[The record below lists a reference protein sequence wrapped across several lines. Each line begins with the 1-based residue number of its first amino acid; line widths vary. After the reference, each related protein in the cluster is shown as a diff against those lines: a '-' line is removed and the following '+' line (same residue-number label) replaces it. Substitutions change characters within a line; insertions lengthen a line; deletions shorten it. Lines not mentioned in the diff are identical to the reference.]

1 MSRLARLLRPKHAVV
16 IGGGVWGRAIIQ
28 QCRKIGYA
36 GTLYAVH
43 PKAEEIEGVAAYK
56 SVADLPIV
64 PDAAFIGVN
73 RDATVDIVRA
83 LAKKGAGG
91 AVCFAS
97 GFLEAIEENA
107 NGAMLQ
113 EALIKAAGEMPIIGP
128 NCYGFVN
135 YLDNF
140 CLWPDQHGG
149 THVDSGVAIVTQSS
163 NVLINLTMQKRGLP
177 IAYALTAG
185 NQAQMSLSALGRELL
200 DDSRVTALGLHIEGI
215 GDLADFEALARHAA
229 ALNKPIIALKV
240 GRSEQAQ
247 QATISHTASLAG
259 SDASADALFK
269 HLGII
274 RVDSLSVMIESL
286 KILHLTGALSGKRI
300 ASASCS
306 GGEASLMADTALLD
320 GKGLIYPALNSQQ
333 HERLRAALGDMVAL
347 ANPLDY
353 HTYIW
358 GDVEAMSDAY
368 TALFDA
374 PIDFGVVVVDFPR
387 GDRCD
392 DSAWRCVIEA
402 ASQAKL
408 RVKTP
413 IALLAS
419 LAETMPE
426 EIAIECIAKG
436 ILPLNGLSEGL
447 SAIAAAA
454 SYRAPSQHSP
464 LAAPEISEAV
474 ILDEAEAK
482 RWLARFG
489 LDVPRHIRATAD
501 SLPDELGFEYPVVLK
516 AMGLA
521 HKSDSGGV
529 VMGLSDRHSLE
540 AAIAEMSQN
549 QIGCGQY
556 LIEEMITSPVAEL
569 LVGVVGDPVHG
580 YLLTIAAGGIL
591 TELLQDS
598 VSLSLPIHEEAL
610 DEALA
615 GLKIAPLFDG
625 YRGKAGIHRD
635 ALNKAVM
642 AIQNCVIAHSQS
654 IIEIEVNPL
663 ILTAD
668 RAVGVDALIRTGVTS
683 HV

>member
-1 MSRLARLLRPKHAVV
+1 MSPLERLLRPEHAVV
-16 IGGGVWGRAIIQ
+16 IGGGVWGRSIIQ
-28 QCRKIGYA
+28 QCRKIGYKGA
-36 GTLYAVH
+36 LYAVH
-43 PKAEEIEGVAAYK
+43 PKADEIEGVKAYR
-56 SVADLPIV
+56 SVADLPV
-64 PDAAFIGVN
+64 APDAAFIGVN
-73 RDATVDIVRA
+73 RDATVEVVRA
-83 LAKKGAGG
+83 LAIKGAGG

-107 NGAMLQ
+107 DGALLQ
-113 EALIKAAGEMPIIGP
+113 EALVKAAGDMPIIGP
-128 NCYGFVN
+128 NCYGLVN
-135 YLDNF
+135 YLDDF

-163 NVLINLTMQKRGLP
+163 NILINLTMQKRGLP

-185 NQAQMSLSALGRELL
+185 NQAQMSLSAIGRALL
-200 DDSRVTALGLHIEGI
+200 DDDRVTALGLHIEGI
-215 GDLADFEALARHAA
+215 GDLADFEALARYAA
-229 ALNKPIIALKV
+229 ARQKPIIALKV
-240 GRSEQAQ
+240 GRSAQAQ
-247 QATISHTASLAG
+247 RATISHTASLAG

-286 KILHLTGALSGKRI
+286 KILHLTGGLSGKRI

-320 GKGLIYPALNSQQ
+320 DKGLIYPELTSKQYQ
-333 HERLRAALGDMVAL
+333 GLRAALGDMVAL

-374 PIDFGVVVVDFPR
+374 PIDLGVVVVDFPR

-392 DSAWRCVIEA
+392 DAAWRCVIDA
-402 ASQAKL
+402 ASKAKA
-408 RVKTP
+408 RIKTP
-413 IALLAS
+413 IALLSS
-419 LAETMPE
+419 LSETMPE
-426 EIAIECIAKG
+426 DIAIECIQKG

-447 SAIAAAA
+447 GAIAAIA
-454 SYRAPSQHSP
+454 SNSAPSVHSP
-464 LAAPEISEAV
+464 LAAPDISAAV
-474 ILDEAEAK
+474 MLDEAEAK
-482 RWLARFG
+482 KRLADFG
-489 LDVPRHIRATAD
+489 LDVPRHITTAAD
-501 SLPDELGFEYPVVLK
+501 SLPDELGFDYPVVLK

-521 HKSDSGGV
+521 HKSEAGGV
-529 VMGLSDRHSLE
+529 VVGLHDRDSLE
-540 AAIAEMSQN
+540 AAIAKMSKN
-549 QIGCGQY
+549 QIGGTHY
-556 LIEEMITSPVAEL
+556 LIEEMIAAPVAEL

-598 VSLSLPIHEEAL
+598 VSLSLPVTEDGIDA
-610 DEALA
+610 ALA

-625 YRGKAGIHRD
+625 YRGKAGVNRD
-635 ALNKAVM
+635 ALKKGIL
-642 AIQNCVIAHSQS
+642 AIQNCVIAHRES
-654 IIEIEVNPL
+654 ITEIEVNPL

-668 RAVGVDALIRTGVTS
+668 RAVGVDALIRMGATS
-683 HV
+683 DD

>member
-1 MSRLARLLRPKHAVV
+1 MSRLERLLRPEHAVV

-28 QCRKIGYA
+28 QCRKIGFKGA
-36 GTLYAVH
+36 LYAVH
-43 PKAEEIEGVAAYK
+43 PKVDEIEGVKAYR
-56 SVADLPIV
+56 SVADLPVV

-73 RDATVDIVRA
+73 RDVTVDIVRA
-83 LAKKGAGG
+83 LAEIGAGG

-107 NGAMLQ
+107 DGALLQ
-113 EALIKAAGEMPIIGP
+113 EALVKAAGDMPIIGP

-135 YLDNF
+135 YLDDF

-149 THVDSGVAIVTQSS
+149 THVDAGVAIVTQSS
-163 NVLINLTMQKRGLP
+163 NILINLTMQKRGLP

-185 NQAQMSLSALGRELL
+185 NQAQMSLSALGRALL
-200 DDSRVTALGLHIEGI
+200 DDERVTALGLHIEGI

-259 SDASADALFK
+259 SEASADALFK

-320 GKGLIYPALNSQQ
+320 GKGLVYPALTRQQ
-333 HERLRAALGDMVAL
+333 HEGLRAALGDMVAL

-358 GDVEAMSDAY
+358 GDVTAMSDAY

-374 PIDFGVVVVDFPR
+374 PLDLGVVVVDFPR

-392 DSAWRCVIEA
+392 DAAWRCVIDA
-402 ASQAKL
+402 ASQAQA
-408 RVKTP
+408 RVRTP

-426 EIAIECIAKG
+426 DVAIACIANG

-454 SYRAPSQHSP
+454 SYSAPSQHSP
-464 LAAPEISEAV
+464 LAAPDIGEAV
-474 ILDEAEAK
+474 MLDEAEAK
-482 RWLARFG
+482 KRLAGFG
-489 LDVPRHIRATAD
+489 LDVPRHITVTAE
-501 SLPDELGFEYPVVLK
+501 SLPDDLGFEYPVVLK

-521 HKSDSGGV
+521 HKSDAGGV
-529 VMGLSDRHSLE
+529 VIGLADRNSLE
-540 AAIAEMSQN
+540 SALAEMHQN
-549 QIGCGQY
+549 QIGGTHY
-556 LIEEMITSPVAEL
+556 LIEEMITSPIAEL

-598 VSLSLPIHEEAL
+598 VSLTLPIQEKAL

-615 GLKIAPLFDG
+615 KLKIAPLLYG
-625 YRGKAGIHRD
+625 YRGKEGVNLD
-635 ALNKAVM
+635 ALTKAVM
-642 AIQNCVIAHSQS
+642 AIQNYVIAHDKAVT
-654 IIEIEVNPL
+654 EIEVNPL

-668 RAVGVDALIRTGVTS
+668 RAVGVDALIRTGETS

>member
-1 MSRLARLLRPKHAVV
+1 MSRLERLLRPEHAVV

-28 QCRKIGYA
+28 QCRKIGFKGA
-36 GTLYAVH
+36 LYAVH
-43 PKAEEIEGVAAYK
+43 PKADEIEGVKAYR
-56 SVADLPIV
+56 SVADLPVV

-73 RDATVDIVRA
+73 RDVTVDIVRA
-83 LAKKGAGG
+83 LAEIGAGG

-107 NGAMLQ
+107 DGALLQ
-113 EALIKAAGEMPIIGP
+113 EALVKAAGDMPIIGP

-135 YLDNF
+135 YLDDF

-149 THVDSGVAIVTQSS
+149 THVDAGVAIVTQSS
-163 NVLINLTMQKRGLP
+163 NILINLTMQKRGLP

-185 NQAQMSLSALGRELL
+185 NQAQMSLSALGRALL
-200 DDSRVTALGLHIEGI
+200 DDERVTALGLHIEGI

-259 SDASADALFK
+259 SEASADALFK

-320 GKGLIYPALNSQQ
+320 GKGLVYPALTRQQ
-333 HERLRAALGDMVAL
+333 HEGLRAALGDMVAL

-358 GDVEAMSDAY
+358 GDVAAMSDAY

-374 PIDFGVVVVDFPR
+374 PLDLGVVVVDFPR
-387 GDRCD
+387 SDRCD
-392 DSAWRCVIEA
+392 DAAWRCVIDA
-402 ASQAKL
+402 ASQAQA
-408 RVKTP
+408 RVRTP

-426 EIAIECIAKG
+426 DVAIACIANG

-454 SYRAPSQHSP
+454 SYSAPSQHSP
-464 LAAPEISEAV
+464 LAAPDIGEAV
-474 ILDEAEAK
+474 MLDEAEAK
-482 RWLARFG
+482 KRLAGFG
-489 LDVPRHIRATAD
+489 LDVPRHITVTAE
-501 SLPDELGFEYPVVLK
+501 SLPDDLGFYYPVVLK

-521 HKSDSGGV
+521 HKSDAGGV
-529 VMGLSDRHSLE
+529 VIGLGDRNSLE
-540 AAIAEMSQN
+540 SALAEMRQN
-549 QIGCGQY
+549 QIGGTHY
-556 LIEEMITSPVAEL
+556 LIEEMITSPIAEL

-598 VSLSLPIHEEAL
+598 VSLTLPIQEKAL

-615 GLKIAPLFDG
+615 KLKIAPLLYG
-625 YRGKAGIHRD
+625 YRGKEGVNLD
-635 ALNKAVM
+635 ALTKAVM
-642 AIQNCVIAHSQS
+642 AIQNYVIAHDKAVT
-654 IIEIEVNPL
+654 EIEVNPL

-668 RAVGVDALIRTGVTS
+668 RAVGVDALIRTGETS

>member
-1 MSRLARLLRPKHAVV
+1 MSRLERLLRPEHAVV

-28 QCRKIGYA
+28 QCRKIGFKGA
-36 GTLYAVH
+36 LYAVH
-43 PKAEEIEGVAAYK
+43 PKADEIEGVKAYR
-56 SVADLPIV
+56 SVADLPVV

-73 RDATVDIVRA
+73 RDVTVDIVRA
-83 LAKKGAGG
+83 LAEIGAGG

-107 NGAMLQ
+107 DGALLQ
-113 EALIKAAGEMPIIGP
+113 EALVKAAGDMPIIGP

-135 YLDNF
+135 YLDDF

-163 NVLINLTMQKRGLP
+163 NILINMTMQKRGLP

-185 NQAQMSLSALGRELL
+185 NQAQMSLSALGRALL
-200 DDSRVTALGLHIEGI
+200 DDERVTALGLHIEGI

-259 SDASADALFK
+259 SEASADALFK

-320 GKGLIYPALNSQQ
+320 GKGLVYPALTRQQ
-333 HERLRAALGDMVAL
+333 HEGLRAALGDMVAL

-358 GDVEAMSDAY
+358 GDVAAMSDAY

-374 PIDFGVVVVDFPR
+374 PLDLGVVVVDFPR
-387 GDRCD
+387 SDRCD
-392 DSAWRCVIEA
+392 DAAWRCVIDA
-402 ASQAKL
+402 ASQAQA
-408 RVKTP
+408 RVRTP

-426 EIAIECIAKG
+426 DVAISCIANG

-454 SYRAPSQHSP
+454 SYSAPSEHSP
-464 LAAPEISEAV
+464 LAAPDIGEAV
-474 ILDEAEAK
+474 MLDEAEAK
-482 RWLARFG
+482 KRLAGFG
-489 LDVPRHIRATAD
+489 LDVPRHITVTAE
-501 SLPDELGFEYPVVLK
+501 SLPDDLGFDYPVVLK

-521 HKSDSGGV
+521 HKSDAGGV
-529 VMGLSDRHSLE
+529 VIGLGDRNSLE
-540 AAIAEMSQN
+540 SALAEMRQN
-549 QIGCGQY
+549 QIGGTHY
-556 LIEEMITSPVAEL
+556 LIEEMITSPIAEL

-598 VSLSLPIHEEAL
+598 VSLTLPIQEKAL

-615 GLKIAPLFDG
+615 KLKIAPLLYG
-625 YRGKAGIHRD
+625 YRGKEGVNLD
-635 ALNKAVM
+635 ALMKAVM
-642 AIQNCVIAHSQS
+642 AIQNYVIAHDKAVT
-654 IIEIEVNPL
+654 EIEVNPL

-668 RAVGVDALIRTGVTS
+668 RAVGVDALIRTGETS

>member
-1 MSRLARLLRPKHAVV
+1 MSRLERLLRPEHAVV

-28 QCRKIGYA
+28 QCRKIGFKGA
-36 GTLYAVH
+36 LYAVH
-43 PKAEEIEGVAAYK
+43 PKADEIEGVKAYR
-56 SVADLPIV
+56 SVADLPVV

-73 RDATVDIVRA
+73 RDVTVDIVRA
-83 LAKKGAGG
+83 LAEIGAGG

-107 NGAMLQ
+107 DGALLQ
-113 EALIKAAGEMPIIGP
+113 EALVKAAGDMPIIGP

-135 YLDNF
+135 YLDDF

-149 THVDSGVAIVTQSS
+149 THVDAGVAIVTQSS
-163 NVLINLTMQKRGLP
+163 NILINLTMQKRGLP

-185 NQAQMSLSALGRELL
+185 NQAQMSLSALGRALL
-200 DDSRVTALGLHIEGI
+200 DDERVTALGLHIEGI

-259 SDASADALFK
+259 SEASADALFK

-320 GKGLIYPALNSQQ
+320 GKGLVYPALTRQQ
-333 HERLRAALGDMVAL
+333 HEGLRAALGDMVAL

-358 GDVEAMSDAY
+358 GDVTAMSDAY

-374 PIDFGVVVVDFPR
+374 PLDLGVVVVDFPR

-392 DSAWRCVIEA
+392 DAAWRCVIDA
-402 ASQAKL
+402 ASQAQA
-408 RVKTP
+408 RVRTP

-426 EIAIECIAKG
+426 DVAIACIANG

-454 SYRAPSQHSP
+454 SYSAPSQHSP
-464 LAAPEISEAV
+464 LAAPDIGEAV
-474 ILDEAEAK
+474 MLDEAEAK
-482 RWLARFG
+482 KRLAGFG
-489 LDVPRHIRATAD
+489 LDVPRHITVTAE
-501 SLPDELGFEYPVVLK
+501 SLPDDLGFYYPVVLK

-521 HKSDSGGV
+521 HKSDAGGV
-529 VMGLSDRHSLE
+529 VIGLADRNSLE
-540 AAIAEMSQN
+540 SALAEMHQN
-549 QIGCGQY
+549 QIGGTHY
-556 LIEEMITSPVAEL
+556 LIEEMITSPIAEL

-598 VSLSLPIHEEAL
+598 VSLTLPIQEKAL

-615 GLKIAPLFDG
+615 KLQIAPLLYG
-625 YRGKAGIHRD
+625 YRGKEGVNLD
-635 ALNKAVM
+635 ALTKAVM
-642 AIQNCVIAHSQS
+642 AIQNYVIAHDKAVT
-654 IIEIEVNPL
+654 EIEVNPL

-668 RAVGVDALIRTGVTS
+668 RAVGVDALIRTGETS

>member
-1 MSRLARLLRPKHAVV
+1 MSRLERLLRPEHAVV

-28 QCRKIGYA
+28 QCRKIGFKGA
-36 GTLYAVH
+36 LYAVH
-43 PKAEEIEGVAAYK
+43 PKVDEIEGVKAYR
-56 SVADLPIV
+56 SVADLPVV

-73 RDATVDIVRA
+73 RDVTVDIVRA
-83 LAKKGAGG
+83 LAEIGAGG

-107 NGAMLQ
+107 DGALLQ
-113 EALIKAAGEMPIIGP
+113 EALVKAAGDMPIIGP

-135 YLDNF
+135 YLDDF

-149 THVDSGVAIVTQSS
+149 THVDGGVAIVTQSS
-163 NVLINLTMQKRGLP
+163 NILINLTMQKRGLP

-185 NQAQMSLSALGRELL
+185 NQAQMSLSALGRALL
-200 DDSRVTALGLHIEGI
+200 DDERVTALGLHIEGI

-259 SDASADALFK
+259 SEASADALFK

-320 GKGLIYPALNSQQ
+320 GKGLVYPALTRQQ
-333 HERLRAALGDMVAL
+333 HEGLRAALGDMVAL

-358 GDVEAMSDAY
+358 GDVTAMSDAY

-374 PIDFGVVVVDFPR
+374 PLDLGVVVVDFPR

-392 DSAWRCVIEA
+392 DAAWRCVIDA
-402 ASQAKL
+402 ASQAQA
-408 RVKTP
+408 RVRTP

-426 EIAIECIAKG
+426 DVAIACIANG

-454 SYRAPSQHSP
+454 SYSAPSQHSP
-464 LAAPEISEAV
+464 LAAPDIGEAV
-474 ILDEAEAK
+474 MLDEAEAK
-482 RWLARFG
+482 KRLAGFG
-489 LDVPRHIRATAD
+489 LDVPRHITVTAE
-501 SLPDELGFEYPVVLK
+501 SLPDDLGFEYPVVLK

-521 HKSDSGGV
+521 HKSDAGGV
-529 VMGLSDRHSLE
+529 VIGLADRNSLE
-540 AAIAEMSQN
+540 SALAEMHQN
-549 QIGCGQY
+549 QIGGTHY
-556 LIEEMITSPVAEL
+556 LIEEMITSPIAEL

-598 VSLSLPIHEEAL
+598 VSLTLPIQEKAL

-615 GLKIAPLFDG
+615 KLKIAPLLYG
-625 YRGKAGIHRD
+625 YRGKEGVNLD
-635 ALNKAVM
+635 ALMKAVM
-642 AIQNCVIAHSQS
+642 AIQNYVIAHDKAVT
-654 IIEIEVNPL
+654 EIEVNPL

-668 RAVGVDALIRTGVTS
+668 RAVGVDALIRTGETS

>member
-1 MSRLARLLRPKHAVV
+1 MSRLERLLRPEHAVV

-28 QCRKIGYA
+28 QCRKIGFKGA
-36 GTLYAVH
+36 LYAVH
-43 PKAEEIEGVAAYK
+43 PKADEIEGVKAYR
-56 SVADLPIV
+56 SVADLPVV

-73 RDATVDIVRA
+73 RDVTVDIVRA
-83 LAKKGAGG
+83 LAEIGAGG

-107 NGAMLQ
+107 DGALLQ
-113 EALIKAAGEMPIIGP
+113 EALVKAAGDMPIIGP

-135 YLDNF
+135 YLDDF

-149 THVDSGVAIVTQSS
+149 THVDAGVAIVTQSS
-163 NVLINLTMQKRGLP
+163 NILINLTMQKRGLP

-185 NQAQMSLSALGRELL
+185 NQAQMSLSALGRALL
-200 DDSRVTALGLHIEGI
+200 DDERVTALGLHIEGI

-259 SDASADALFK
+259 SEASADALFK

-320 GKGLIYPALNSQQ
+320 GKGLVYPALTRQQ
-333 HERLRAALGDMVAL
+333 HEGLRAALGDMVAL

-358 GDVEAMSDAY
+358 GDVAAMSDAY

-374 PIDFGVVVVDFPR
+374 PLDLGVVVVDFPR
-387 GDRCD
+387 SDRCD
-392 DSAWRCVIEA
+392 DAAWRCVIDA
-402 ASQAKL
+402 ASQAQA
-408 RVKTP
+408 RVRTP

-426 EIAIECIAKG
+426 DVAIACIANG

-454 SYRAPSQHSP
+454 SYSAPSQHSP
-464 LAAPEISEAV
+464 LAAPDIGEAV
-474 ILDEAEAK
+474 MLDEAEAK
-482 RWLARFG
+482 KRLAGFG
-489 LDVPRHIRATAD
+489 LDVPRHITVTAE
-501 SLPDELGFEYPVVLK
+501 SLPDDLGFEYPVVLK

-521 HKSDSGGV
+521 HKSDAGGV
-529 VMGLSDRHSLE
+529 VIGLADRNSLE
-540 AAIAEMSQN
+540 SALAEMHQN
-549 QIGCGQY
+549 QIGGTHY
-556 LIEEMITSPVAEL
+556 LIEEMITSPIAEL

-598 VSLSLPIHEEAL
+598 VSLTLPIQEKAL

-615 GLKIAPLFDG
+615 KLKIAPLLYG
-625 YRGKAGIHRD
+625 YRGKEGVNLD
-635 ALNKAVM
+635 ALTKAVM
-642 AIQNCVIAHSQS
+642 AIQNYVIAHDKAVT
-654 IIEIEVNPL
+654 EIEVNPL

-668 RAVGVDALIRTGVTS
+668 RAVGVDALIRTGETS

>member
-1 MSRLARLLRPKHAVV
+1 MSRLERLLRPEHAVV

-28 QCRKIGYA
+28 QCRKIGFKGA
-36 GTLYAVH
+36 LYAVH
-43 PKAEEIEGVAAYK
+43 PKVDEIEGVKAYR
-56 SVADLPIV
+56 SVADLPVV

-73 RDATVDIVRA
+73 RDVTVDIVRA
-83 LAKKGAGG
+83 LAEIGAGG

-107 NGAMLQ
+107 DGALLQ
-113 EALIKAAGEMPIIGP
+113 EALVKAAGDMPIIGP

-135 YLDNF
+135 YLDDF

-149 THVDSGVAIVTQSS
+149 THVDAGVAIVTQSS
-163 NVLINLTMQKRGLP
+163 NILINLTMQKRGLP

-185 NQAQMSLSALGRELL
+185 NQAQMSLSALGRALL
-200 DDSRVTALGLHIEGI
+200 DDERVTALGLHIEGI

-259 SDASADALFK
+259 SEASADALFK

-320 GKGLIYPALNSQQ
+320 GKGLVYPALTRQQ
-333 HERLRAALGDMVAL
+333 HEGLRAALGDMVAL

-358 GDVEAMSDAY
+358 GDVTAMSDAY

-374 PIDFGVVVVDFPR
+374 PLDLGVVVVDFPR

-392 DSAWRCVIEA
+392 DAAWRCVIDA
-402 ASQAKL
+402 ASQAQA
-408 RVKTP
+408 RVRTP

-426 EIAIECIAKG
+426 DVAIACIANG

-454 SYRAPSQHSP
+454 SYSAPSQHSP
-464 LAAPEISEAV
+464 LAAPDIGEAV
-474 ILDEAEAK
+474 MLDEAEAK
-482 RWLARFG
+482 KRLAGFG
-489 LDVPRHIRATAD
+489 LDVPRHITVTAE
-501 SLPDELGFEYPVVLK
+501 SLPDDLGFDYPVVLK

-521 HKSDSGGV
+521 HKSDAGGV
-529 VMGLSDRHSLE
+529 VIGLADRNSLE
-540 AAIAEMSQN
+540 SALAEMHQN
-549 QIGCGQY
+549 QIGGTHY
-556 LIEEMITSPVAEL
+556 LIEEMITSPIAEL

-598 VSLSLPIHEEAL
+598 VSLTLPIQEKAL

-615 GLKIAPLFDG
+615 KLKIAPLLYG
-625 YRGKAGIHRD
+625 YRGKEGVNLD
-635 ALNKAVM
+635 ALTKAVM
-642 AIQNCVIAHSQS
+642 AIQNYVIAHDKAVT
-654 IIEIEVNPL
+654 EIEVNPL

-668 RAVGVDALIRTGVTS
+668 RAVGVDALIRTGETS